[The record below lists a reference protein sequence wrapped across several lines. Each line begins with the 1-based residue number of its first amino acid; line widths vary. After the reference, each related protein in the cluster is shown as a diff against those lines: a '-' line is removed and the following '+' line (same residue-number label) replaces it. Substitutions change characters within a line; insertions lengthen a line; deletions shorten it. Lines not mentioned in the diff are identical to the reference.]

1 MATDL
6 PTTPRPQAT
15 TVRWVSNSLQ
25 WRSPLSGA
33 TQIASRL
40 GGYWQLDL
48 SLPAM
53 TQYNAAQWDGV
64 LFGVDGS
71 AGAVNI
77 GPDQPREP
85 DGYNSAAVFSAAD
98 APTLWLRFD
107 QGFYCARYIS
117 ALTLTAD
124 GGEAAQATSINI
136 QGMNGIGLNRG
147 TYLTADNGTYLELH
161 IVTADAWP
169 DSNGDADVSIHPPL
183 RKAVSTSAAINI
195 DYPRGEFL
203 VDGADKGPATTRR
216 PGSVSQYEQITLR
229 EFVR

>member
-6 PTTPRPQAT
+6 PTSPRPQT
-15 TVRWVSNSLQ
+15 TVVRWISNSIQ

-40 GGYWQLDL
+40 GGYWQVEVG
-48 SLPAM
+48 LPPM
-53 TQYNAAQWDGV
+53 TQYDAAQWTGV
-64 LFGVDGS
+64 LFGIDGT

-85 DGYNSAAVFSAAD
+85 DDYNPNAVFSAHD
-98 APTLWLRFD
+98 APTLWFSFASQD
-107 QGFYCARYIS
+107 YHARYIS

-136 QGMNGIGLNRG
+136 QGLDGIGLNKG
-147 TYLTADNGTYLELH
+147 TYLTVDNGTYLELH

-169 DSNGDADVSIHPPL
+169 DANGDADVSIHPPL
-183 RKAVSTSAAINI
+183 RKAVADDAAINI

-203 VDGADKGPATTRR
+203 VDSGDKGPAITRR
-216 PGSVSQYEQITLR
+216 PGSVSQFDQITFR